1 MSAKQKKETVAT
13 KTATKTAKNT
23 TAKGVIAKPAI
34 APVKVAKKAVKAP
47 PLPPAAPVAKKAPK
61 APAIKTLAPP
71 LPPKAEKPAKLPKGM
86 TAPEP
91 IQKPVGT
98 RDNFGTL
105 PDDKESNG
113 IWYPRANSK
122 HREMWDLVA
131 KVQKSNKGQFPD
143 RWQVMEAMHEANES
157 RGDGDKF
164 KVQSMSLQYHFC
176 RLFHGI
182 AGDREKTY
190 KKRKANA
197 VEREPKA
204 PKAPKLPKAEKPA
217 KEPKAP
223 AIPKPAAKVAK
234 KAPKLPKAPP
244 LPTAPP
250 LPPVAPPLPA

>member
-1 MSAKQKKETVAT
+1 MSAKQTEKKVA
-13 KTATKTAKNT
+13 AKKT
-23 TAKGVIAKPAI
+23 TAKGVIAKPTI
-34 APVKVAKKAVKAP
+34 PPVKVAKKAP

-61 APAIKTLAPP
+61 APAIKPPAPP
-71 LPPKAEKPAKLPKGM
+71 LPPVAPKLPKEPAAKLPKGM
-86 TAPEP
+86 RAPEP
-91 IQKPVGT
+91 VQKPVGT

-113 IWYPRANSK
+113 IWFPRPGSK
-122 HREMWDLVA
+122 HREMWDLIENV
-131 KVQKSNKGQFPD
+131 KKSNKGKFPD
-143 RWQVMEAMHEANES
+143 RWMVMEALGEANEK
-157 RGDGDKF
+157 REPKDQF
-164 KVQSMSLQYHFC
+164 KLHSMSLQYHFC
-176 RLFHGI
+176 RLFYGI

-204 PKAPKLPKAEKPA
+204 PKLPKAEKPA
-217 KEPKAP
+217 KEPKSP